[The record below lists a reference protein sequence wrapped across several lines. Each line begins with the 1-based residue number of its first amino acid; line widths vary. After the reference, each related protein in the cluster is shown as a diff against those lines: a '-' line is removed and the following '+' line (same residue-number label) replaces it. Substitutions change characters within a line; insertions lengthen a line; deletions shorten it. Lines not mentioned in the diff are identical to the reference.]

1 VTRQSYAFSATDLD
15 QPSTIDL
22 PNGEAV
28 AFTHKA
34 PEKKRD
40 NEDSLA
46 IIELDDAHCVLAV
59 ADGLGGLPEGAAASK
74 IVVDSLVDG
83 LNDKHLNAIEDI
95 VKRCNNILVAQDIGN
110 ATTLSVAEVRNDTLL
125 TYQVGDS
132 SVWVI
137 GQQGKPKFRSPV
149 HSPVGEAVAA
159 GKLSEIDALL
169 HRERNLVSNVIGSIE
184 MYVEHCDEFVLAPR
198 DTVLVASDGLFDN
211 LFEDEIIEIVR
222 KGPLLD
228 SARELIDK
236 ASERMAQWPS
246 NGKTPAHPDD
256 LSFILYRAN

>member
-1 VTRQSYAFSATDLD
+1 MTRQSYALSATDLD

-28 AFTHKA
+28 VFTRRA

-46 IIELDDAHCVLAV
+46 IIEVDDTHCVLAV

-74 IVVDSLVDG
+74 IVVDGLIDG
-83 LNDKHLNAIEDI
+83 LNGKRMDEIEDM
-95 VKRCNNILVAQDIGN
+95 VQRCNDILVDQDVGN
-110 ATTLSVAEVRNDTLL
+110 ATTLSIAEIRDDTLL

-149 HSPVGEAVAA
+149 HSPVGEAIAA
-159 GKLSEIDALL
+159 KKLSEIDALL

-184 MYVEHCDEFVLAPR
+184 MYVEVCDAVTLAPR

-222 KGPLLD
+222 KGPLLE
-228 SARELIDK
+228 SAQELITQ

-256 LSFILYRAN
+256 LTFILYRA

>member
-1 VTRQSYAFSATDLD
+1 MVQRCND
-15 QPSTIDL
+15 I
-22 PNGEAV
+22 
-28 AFTHKA
+28 
-34 PEKKRD
+34 
-40 NEDSLA
+40 
-46 IIELDDAHCVLAV
+46 
-59 ADGLGGLPEGAAASK
+59 
-74 IVVDSLVDG
+74 LVD
-83 LNDKHLNAIEDI
+83 
-95 VKRCNNILVAQDIGN
+95 QDVGN
-110 ATTLSVAEVRNDTLL
+110 ATTLSIAEIRDDTLL

-149 HSPVGEAVAA
+149 HSPVGEAIAA
-159 GKLSEIDALL
+159 EKLSEIDALL

-184 MYVEHCDEFVLAPR
+184 MYVEVCDAVTLAPR

-222 KGPLLD
+222 KGPLLE
-228 SARELIDK
+228 SAQELITQ

-256 LSFILYRAN
+256 LTFILYRA

>member
-1 VTRQSYAFSATDLD
+1 MTRQSYALSATDLE
-15 QPSTIDL
+15 QPHTMGLS
-22 PNGEAV
+22 NGEAV
-28 AFTHKA
+28 VFTRKA

-40 NEDSLA
+40 NEDSLTV
-46 IIELDDAHCVLAV
+46 IEITTTHCVLAV
-59 ADGLGGLPEGAAASK
+59 ADGLGGLPKGAAASK
-74 IVVDSLVDG
+74 VVVDG
-83 LNDKHLNAIEDI
+83 LVNGLSNGRGDGVKDI
-95 VKRCNNILVAQDIGN
+95 VNSCNNELIEEDFGN
-110 ATTLSVAEVRNDTLL
+110 ATTLSVAEIRDDTLL

-137 GQQGKPKFRSPV
+137 GQQGKPKYRSPI

-169 HRERNLVSNVIGSIE
+169 HNERNLVSNVIGTIE
-184 MYVEHCDEFVLAPR
+184 MYVDVSSEISLAPR

-228 SARELIDK
+228 SAQELIDK
-236 ASERMAQWPS
+236 ASQRMAQWPS

-256 LSFILYRAN
+256 LSFILYRTN